1 MVSSRSMRNP
11 VSKNKVDSARER
23 AVKVAPFHMH
33 AHTCVYPKE
42 YIKRYDK
49 LDTGEGNLSSR

>member
-1 MVSSRSMRNP
+1 MRNP